1 MKQLTGEARLGATLR
16 ALLAPFGGQASV
28 TSQLSLTTYD
38 APRAMA
44 WRTSV
49 LGCVQVEHRFEL
61 QTREPHGTRCV
72 AGSPDGRSRCGL
84 RSARGSRAR
93 ACRRLLHTGRV
104 EGPLSGVL
112 EQSSGAGF
120 AQMMHALK
128 RRVEHVE
135 QLLPTA
141 AQHAH
146 ARAPMGSCAV

>member
-1 MKQLTGEARLGATLR
+1 VKQLTGEARLGATLR
-16 ALLAPFGGQASV
+16 ASLSPFGGQAGV
-28 TSQLSLTTYD
+28 TSKLSLTTYD

-61 QTREPHGTRCV
+61 QAREPTGTRCV
-72 AGSPDGRSRCGL
+72 ERPSRWKDAAAAAAPAPGLTRARSR
-84 RSARGSRAR
+84 
-93 ACRRLLHTGRV
+93 RRLVHTGRV

-120 AQMMHALK
+120 AQMMHALA
-128 RRVEHVE
+128 RRAE

-146 ARAPMGSCAV
+146 ARSHMASCAV